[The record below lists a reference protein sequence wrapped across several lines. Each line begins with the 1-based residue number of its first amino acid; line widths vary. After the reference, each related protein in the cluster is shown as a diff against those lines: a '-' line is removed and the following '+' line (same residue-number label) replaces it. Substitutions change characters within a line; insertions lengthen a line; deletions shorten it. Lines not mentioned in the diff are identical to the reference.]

1 MNIFTK
7 MLPRILILAIIT
19 LLVAF
24 SLFYFLA
31 YQSLPKYNNTIVSDK
46 ISSKIEIIRDVNA
59 VPHIFGK
66 GKKDI
71 IFGLGYTHA
80 QERFW
85 QMNFLKRIAQG
96 RLCEIIGPK
105 SLDLDILMKTLDL
118 QSISDKIYSKQSSEV
133 RGLLKSYSNGINL
146 RIAEVEENGEGR
158 GSPELFFF
166 PPKMTPWSPT
176 DTISILKLVEF
187 LSTNKASKEIF
198 FTKLLLSKVENT
210 KLSHIL
216 DGIENLRKSLKP
228 IESQVKSFQSKSD
241 QNKKF
246 LSLFTGFEPSES
258 GFLSNT
264 YAADAT
270 RTASKKSI
278 LATDSFLPL
287 STPSI
292 WMLAHL
298 NFDSASVIGASIPGI
313 PVIFSGKN
321 NNIAWASSFSSVDD
335 QDLFYEK
342 LNPENYQE
350 YLTINGYKKF
360 EIDKKLIRVKDYPT
374 RKIVLRRTEN
384 GIVLPSNT
392 FDISSIKP
400 TGHEISLSRTGYNEN
415 DSTLASLLNIM
426 TSESISDFKNKIF
439 DNNTFNLNLILAD
452 KNIVDMIF
460 IGQAPIRPFNSESK
474 GRVISMGWGNTNQ
487 WQKKSESTSREFEI
501 SSLNGVIVN
510 TNNRFFYGN
519 FPNHLSF
526 DWGETQRIIRATKLI
541 NNRQYHTKESFK
553 ELQNDTISE
562 TARTLLPL
570 LGKELWYQYQ
580 GEANIDLNR
589 LKSESLALLSNW
601 NGDMNSHTPEPL
613 IYKTWISTFQKMV
626 VEDELGLTAKDF
638 YQIQPLF
645 LEKILRD
652 YEDASDWCDIKYS
665 KKKESCSLLAKE
677 SLEESLLFL
686 KDLYGPDITDWRWG
700 ESNTLRHS
708 SFSSPNILIPS
719 FLRDISHE
727 MPGGRFTL
735 NSSWSEKGIEINEK
749 PKASGFRMIIDF
761 SEPDKSMFII
771 STGQSGHFLSKNY
784 DDLTN
789 LWKQGDYITIS
800 SKIPIILGGSKGK
813 VIISPSLIK

>member
-1 MNIFTK
+1 MNIFSK
-7 MLPRILILAIIT
+7 LISRILILALIT
-19 LLVAF
+19 LLLSF

-31 YQSLPKYNNTIVSDK
+31 YQSLPNYNSSIVSDDV
-46 ISSKIEIIRDVNA
+46 SSEIEIIRDVNA

-66 GKKDI
+66 SKKDI
-71 IFGLGYTHA
+71 VFGLGYAHA

-96 RLCEIIGPK
+96 RLSEIVGQQ
-105 SLDLDILMKTLDL
+105 SVDLDILMKTLDL
-118 QSISDKIYSKQSSEV
+118 KSISDKIYSNQSIEV
-133 RGLLKSYSNGINL
+133 KELLKSYSNGINL
-146 RIAEVEENGEGR
+146 RIEEIQKNGNGR

-166 PPKMTPWSPT
+166 PPQMTPWSPT
-176 DTISILKLVEF
+176 DSISILKLVEF
-187 LSTNKASKEIF
+187 LSTDKASNEIF
-198 FTKLLLSKVENT
+198 FTKLLLSKVKNN
-210 KLSHIL
+210 KLNHLI
-216 DGIENLRKSLKP
+216 DDVKNLRKSLDP
-228 IESQVKSFQSKSD
+228 IKSKNSSFQAGNVKSR
-241 QNKKF
+241 KF
-246 LSLFTGFEPSES
+246 ASFFPGFEPSES

-264 YAADAT
+264 YAVDAT
-270 RTASKKSI
+270 RTAAKKSI
-278 LATDSFLPL
+278 LATDLFLPL

-298 NFDSASVIGASIPGI
+298 NFNSGSVIGVSIPGI

-321 NNIAWASSFSSVDD
+321 KNIAWASSFSSIDD

-342 LNPENYQE
+342 LNPENYRE

-360 EIDKKLIRVKDYPT
+360 QIEEKLIRIKDYPT
-374 RKIVLRRTEN
+374 RKIILKKTEN

-392 FDISSIKP
+392 LDISSIKP
-400 TGHEISLSRTGYNEN
+400 VDHEISLSWTGYNGN
-415 DSTLASLLNIM
+415 DTTIASLLNVM
-426 TSESISDFKNKIF
+426 NSESISDLKNNIF
-439 DNNTFNLNLILAD
+439 DNNTFNINLILAD

-460 IGQAPIRPFNSESK
+460 IGKAPIRHVNSESK
-474 GRVISMGWGNTNQ
+474 GRVVSIGWRNTNQ
-487 WQKKSESTSREFEI
+487 WQKKSPNINREVEI
-501 SSLNGVIVN
+501 SSLKGVIAN
-510 TNNRFFYGN
+510 TNNRFFYGD

-526 DWGETQRIIRATKLI
+526 DWGETQRLTRATKLI
-541 NNRQYHTKESFK
+541 NSRQYHTIESLK

-580 GEANIDLNR
+580 GEASITLNR
-589 LKSESLALLSNW
+589 LKTESLTLLSNW

-613 IYKTWISTFQKMV
+613 IYQTWISAFQRMV
-626 VEDELGLTAKDF
+626 VEDELGLVAKDF

-686 KDLYGPDITDWRWG
+686 RNLYGSDINAWRWG

-708 SFSSPNILIPS
+708 SFSSPNILIPR

-735 NSSWSEKGIEINEK
+735 NSSWSEKNGEISEK
-749 PKASGFRMIIDF
+749 AKASGFRMIIDF

-784 DDLTN
+784 DNLTN

-800 SKIPIILGGSKGK
+800 TNIPIILGGSKGK

>member
-31 YQSLPKYNNTIVSDK
+31 YQSLPRYNNTIVSDE

-96 RLCEIIGPK
+96 RLSEIVGKDSI
-105 SLDLDILMKTLDL
+105 DLDVLMKTLDL
-118 QSISDKIYSKQSSEV
+118 QSISDKIYSNQSMEV
-133 RGLLKSYSNGINL
+133 RELLKSYSNGINL
-146 RIAEVEENGEGR
+146 RISEIEENGEGR

-166 PPKMTPWSPT
+166 PPQMTPWSPT
-176 DTISILKLVEF
+176 DSISILKLIEF
-187 LSTNKASKEIF
+187 LSTDKASKEIL
-198 FTKLLLSKVENT
+198 FTKLLLSKVENE
-210 KLSHIL
+210 KLIHLI
-216 DGIENLRKSLKP
+216 DDVENLRKSLKP
-228 IESQVKSFQSKSD
+228 IGTKKIPFQPEKD
-241 QNKKF
+241 RNKKF
-246 LSLFTGFEPSES
+246 ASTFTGFQPSES

-264 YAADAT
+264 YAVDST
-270 RTASKKSI
+270 RSASKKSI

-292 WMLAHL
+292 WMLTHL
-298 NFDSASVIGASIPGI
+298 NFDSSSVIGASIPGI

-321 NNIAWASSFSSVDD
+321 NNVAWASSFSSIDD

-342 LNPENYQE
+342 LNPKNYQE
-350 YLTINGYKKF
+350 YLTVNGYKKF
-360 EIDKKLIRVKDYPT
+360 EIEEKLIRVKEQPT
-374 RKIVLRRTEN
+374 RKIMLRKTEN

-392 FDISSIKP
+392 FDINSIKP
-400 TGHEISLSRTGYNEN
+400 VGHEISLSWTGYNRN

-426 TSESISDFKNKIF
+426 SSESISDLKEKIF
-439 DNNTFNLNLILAD
+439 ENNTFNLNLVLAD
-452 KNIVDMIF
+452 KNTVDMIF
-460 IGQAPIRPFNSESK
+460 IGQAPIRPINSESK
-474 GRVISMGWGNTNQ
+474 GRVISTGWSNTNQ
-487 WQKKSESTSREFEI
+487 WEKKSASINREVEI
-501 SSLNGVIVN
+501 SPLKGVIAN

-526 DWGETQRIIRATKLI
+526 DWGETQRMIRATKLI
-541 NNRQYHTKESFK
+541 NGRQYHTRESFK

-580 GEANIDLNR
+580 GETNIDLNR
-589 LKSESLALLSNW
+589 LKSEGLTLLSNW

-613 IYKTWISTFQKMV
+613 IYKTWISAFQRMV
-626 VEDELGLTAKDF
+626 VEDELGLIIKDF

-665 KKKESCSLLAKE
+665 NKRESCSLLAKE

-686 KDLYGPDITDWRWG
+686 KDLYGPDITAWRWG
-700 ESNTLRHS
+700 ESNTLQHS

-761 SEPDKSMFII
+761 SEPDKSLFII

-800 SKIPIILGGSKGK
+800 SNIPIILGGSKGK

>member
-1 MNIFTK
+1 MNIFSK
-7 MLPRILILAIIT
+7 LLPRILILILIT
-19 LLVAF
+19 LLLLF

-31 YQSLPKYNNTIVSDK
+31 YQSLPKYNNSIVSDNV
-46 ISSKIEIIRDVNA
+46 SSKIEIIRDVNA

-66 GKKDI
+66 SKKDV
-71 IFGLGYTHA
+71 IFGLGYAHA

-96 RLCEIIGPK
+96 RLSEIVGQQSI
-105 SLDLDILMKTLDL
+105 DLDILMKTLDL
-118 QSISDKIYSKQSSEV
+118 QSISDEIYSNQSKEV
-133 RGLLKSYSNGINL
+133 KELLKSYSNGINL
-146 RIAEVEENGEGR
+146 RIGEIQENGDGR
-158 GSPELFFF
+158 GAPELFFF
-166 PPKMTPWSPT
+166 PPQMKPWSPT
-176 DTISILKLVEF
+176 DSISILKLVEF
-187 LSTNKASKEIF
+187 LSTDKASNEIF
-198 FTKLLLSKVENT
+198 LTKLLLSKVENK
-210 KLSHIL
+210 KLNHML
-216 DGIENLRKSLKP
+216 EDVKKLRKSLKP
-228 IESQVKSFQSKSD
+228 IKSKKSLFLPE
-241 QNKKF
+241 NGKSKKF
-246 LSLFTGFEPSES
+246 VSFFTGFEPSES

-264 YAADAT
+264 YAVDAT

-298 NFDSASVIGASIPGI
+298 NFNSDPVIGASIPGI
-313 PVIFSGKN
+313 PIIFSGKN
-321 NNIAWASSFSSVDD
+321 KNIAWASSFSSIDD

-360 EIDKKLIRVKDYPT
+360 QTEEKLIRVKDYPT
-374 RKIVLRRTEN
+374 KKIMLRKTEN

-392 FDISSIKP
+392 YDISAIKP
-400 TGHEISLSRTGYNEN
+400 VDHEISLSWTGYNGN
-415 DSTLASLLNIM
+415 DSTLASLLNVM
-426 TSESISDFKNKIF
+426 TSESISDLKNNIF

-452 KNIVDMIF
+452 KNIVEMIF
-460 IGQAPIRPFNSESK
+460 IGKAPIRPTNSESK
-474 GRVISMGWGNTNQ
+474 GRVVSIGWKNTNQ
-487 WQKKSESTSREFEI
+487 WQKKSLSINREFEI
-501 SSLNGVIVN
+501 SPFKGVIAN
-510 TNNRFFYGN
+510 TNNRFFYGD

-526 DWGETQRIIRATKLI
+526 DWGETQRLTRATKLI
-541 NNRQYHTKESFK
+541 NSRQYHSMESLK

-589 LKSESLALLSNW
+589 LKTESLNLLSNW
-601 NGDMNSHTPEPL
+601 NGDMNSHTSEPL
-613 IYKTWISTFQKMV
+613 IYKTWISTFQRMV
-626 VEDELGLTAKDF
+626 VEDEFGLVAKDF
-638 YQIQPLF
+638 YEIQPLF

-652 YEDASDWCDIKYS
+652 YEDASDWCDIVYS
-665 KKKESCSLLAKE
+665 NKKESCSLLAKE

-686 KDLYGPDITDWRWG
+686 KDLYGADINAWRWG
-700 ESNTLRHS
+700 ESNTLMHS
-708 SFSSPNILIPS
+708 SFSSPNILIPK

-735 NSSWSEKGIEINEK
+735 NSSWSEKNDEMSEK
-749 PKASGFRMIIDF
+749 AKASGFRMIIDF

-771 STGQSGHFLSKNY
+771 STGQSGHFLSENY
-784 DDLTN
+784 DNLTN
-789 LWKQGDYITIS
+789 LWKQGDYIPIS
-800 SKIPIILGGSKGK
+800 TSMPIILGGSKGK